1 MAVSEYL
8 KAIDDLRRS
17 GQATESSYR
26 ESLMQL
32 IRALQPEI
40 NPINEPSHRAC
51 GAPDLMLTRGTMPTG
66 CFIETKDIGIS
77 LDAAEKSDQL
87 RRYFEGLDNVM
98 LTDYLEFRA
107 YGGGAKKT
115 LRLAAIEDGKLK
127 RSADGCRLFP
137 NFFAE
142 FCKRGVTVAVGAN
155 QLASMMAAKAQL
167 LREAVLRAL
176 KEDAENS
183 ISAAKQLAAEHK
195 AFSDILI
202 KDLPEDQFAD
212 IFAQT
217 VAYGLFA
224 ACSEASAQQKKNFS
238 RKNAWELL
246 PVENEL
252 LRIFFNRIAGPDM
265 DGRISWIADSLAE
278 MFRVCQL
285 EEVLKEF
292 GEAGGRD
299 DPLIHFYETFL
310 RHYDP
315 KKRKSRG
322 VYYTPEAVVDFIVRA
337 ADDSLRNDFNLD
349 GLADSSKIK
358 ITVGPKDKREEKE
371 IHRVQI
377 LDPATGTGT
386 FLARAIR
393 RVFDSFAS
401 NKGMWPEYARDDLI
415 PRLHGFEYMMSAYAI
430 CHLKLGLVLAETG
443 APLSNGGRLGVYLT
457 NSLEFADRDYGKG
470 ASALIPYLAEE
481 GRRADQVKRDAPVM
495 VVIGN
500 PPYNVST
507 MNRGAWIENLL
518 AEYKEGLREKKLN
531 LDDDYIKF
539 IRFAE
544 HFIEKNKSGIVG
556 MITNNS
562 FLDGVTHRQMRRH
575 LLRTFDKI
583 YILNLHGS
591 ARIKETAP
599 DGGEDKNVFD
609 IRQGVSISVM
619 IKTSEDESDAKLFY
633 ADCYGKRKEKYD
645 FLYHGCLENGKCAS
659 LPESFE
665 SVEWATLS
673 PRARYFFFTPKDFS
687 AQKEYEKGIS
697 LADFFKS
704 YGSGMKSE
712 RDKVAIHFSRESLN
726 KTVRVFLENEPEK
739 IRELLD
745 LPKDSRDWK
754 VANAKKDIEE
764 HREKDLC
771 TLVQYRPFDY
781 RYTFY
786 TGTSK
791 GFLGTPGNSI
801 MRHFIDHRNIGLI
814 APKNCKGKDGFEH
827 GLVSNQIID
836 VATGDAYS
844 GSGTY
849 FFPLW
854 VYGTKGARPN
864 FMDSVVKAFAEKIG
878 MTFIAEEK
886 QGESTVSPSQI
897 FNYIYAI
904 LHSPEYRR
912 KFAELLKID
921 FPRIPYPRDA
931 AYFRRLSAIGGELRE
946 THLLRSGG
954 IQNAQFNFPEAGTN
968 EIVKP
973 RFADDKDNSAMGRV
987 FINGGQY
994 FGGVLREAWDFCIGG
1009 YYPAQKW
1016 LKDRRG
1022 RKLANADIRHYCRIL
1037 AALARTAELMREIDG
1052 V

>member
-87 RRYFEGLDNVM
+87 RRYFDGLDNVM

-137 NFFAE
+137 DFFAE

-386 FLARAIR
+386 FLARTIR

-500 PPYNVST
+500 PPYSISSL
-507 MNRGAWIENLL
+507 NRGEWIGELL
-518 AEYKEGLREKKLN
+518 GSYKEDLEENTINSLN
-531 LDDDYIKF
+531 DDYIKF

-583 YILNLHGS
+583 YILNLHGN
-591 ARIKETAP
+591 ARIKEIAP

-619 IKTSEDESDAKLFY
+619 IKTSEDESDAKVFY
-633 ADCYGKRKEKYD
+633 ADCYGKRKGKYD
-645 FLYHGCLENGKCAS
+645 FLLQSNLK
-659 LPESFE
+659 
-665 SVEWATLS
+665 SVEWETLS
-673 PRARYFFFTPKDFS
+673 PCARYFFFTPKDFS
-687 AQKEYEKGIS
+687 AQKEYDKGIRVT
-697 LADFFKS
+697 DFFDN
-704 YGSGMKSE
+704 YNSGIQTKCDDLSVHF
-712 RDKVAIHFSRESLN
+712 DDASLKAVVNDFLTLTVAQL
-726 KTVRVFLENEPEK
+726 KEK
-739 IRELLD
+739 YYWK
-745 LPKDSRDWK
+745 KDSSSWK
-754 VANAKKDIEE
+754 FSKAKDGLMKKPFQYASI
-764 HREKDLC
+764 L
-771 TLVQYRPFDY
+771 YRPFDT
-781 RYTFY
+781 RCSVYTEIS
-786 TGTSK
+786 G
-791 GFLGTPGNSI
+791 GFIGRPSHDT
-801 MRHFIDHRNIGLI
+801 MRHFANRDNIGLMTSRTIPSNHHFDRVFVTPYI
-814 APKNCKGKDGFEH
+814 ADIH
-827 GLVSNQIID
+827 AASDQ
-836 VATGDAYS
+836 
-844 GSGTY
+844 TY
-849 FFPLW
+849 VFPLW
-854 VYGTKGARPN
+854 FYDTKKKEVRPN
-864 FMDSVVKAFAEKIG
+864 FKDKVAKAFAEKIG
-878 MTFIAEEK
+878 MTFIPEEK

-921 FPRIPYPRDA
+921 FPHIPYPRDA

-973 RFADDKDNSAMGRV
+973 RFADDADNSAMGRV

>member
-137 NFFAE
+137 DFFAE

-246 PVENEL
+246 PIENEL

-358 ITVGPKDKREEKE
+358 ITVGPKGKREEKE

-457 NSLEFADRDYGKG
+457 NSLEFADRDYGQG
-470 ASALIPYLAEE
+470 TSALFPYLAEE
-481 GRRADQVKRDAPVM
+481 GRRADEVKRDAPVM

-500 PPYNVST
+500 PPYSVST
-507 MNRGAWIENLL
+507 MNRGAWIEHLL
-518 AEYKEGLREKKLN
+518 AEYKEGLRERKLN

-562 FLDGVTHRQMRRH
+562 FLDGVTHRRMRRH

-583 YILNLHGS
+583 YILNLHGN

-599 DGGEDKNVFD
+599 DGGVDNNVFD

-619 IKTSEDESDAKLFY
+619 IKTSEDESDAKVFY
-633 ADCYGKRKEKYD
+633 ADCYGKRKGKYE
-645 FLYHGCLENGKCAS
+645 FLLQSNLK
-659 LPESFE
+659 
-665 SVEWATLS
+665 SVEWETLS
-673 PRARYFFFTPKDFS
+673 PCARYFFFTPKDFS
-687 AQKEYEKGIS
+687 AQKEYDKGIKIT
-697 LADFFKS
+697 DFFTNHN
-704 YGSGMKSE
+704 SGVKTDRDQLMVDFDRAILAE
-712 RDKVAIHFSRESLN
+712 RIKRLLSGEYDGEFAARFNVKDSSGYKFKGKIKVAKFSDEL
-726 KTVRVFLENEPEK
+726 
-739 IRELLD
+739 IRE
-745 LPKDSRDWK
+745 
-754 VANAKKDIEE
+754 I
-764 HREKDLC
+764 
-771 TLVQYRPFDY
+771 QYRPFDNRWIY
-781 RYTFY
+781 YDPKIISR
-786 TGTSK
+786 
-791 GFLGTPGNSI
+791 PGYDT
-801 MRHFIDHRNIGLI
+801 MCHFANRDNIGLMTSRTIPPMHDFDRVFVTPHI
-814 APKNCKGKDGFEH
+814 ADIH
-827 GLVSNQIID
+827 AASDQ
-836 VATGDAYS
+836 
-844 GSGTY
+844 TY
-849 FFPLW
+849 VFPLW
-854 VYGTKGARPN
+854 FYDTKRKEVRPN
-864 FMDSVVKAFAEKIG
+864 FKDGVAEAFAAKIG
-878 MTFIAEEK
+878 MKFIAEEK
-886 QGESTVSPSQI
+886 RGENTISPGQI
-897 FNYIYAI
+897 FNYIYAT

-968 EIVKP
+968 EITKP
-973 RFADDKDNSAMGRV
+973 RFADDKDNSAMGKV

-1022 RKLANADIRHYCRIL
+1022 RKLENADIRHYCRIL

>member
-87 RRYFEGLDNVM
+87 RRYFDGLDNVM
-98 LTDYLEFRA
+98 LTDYLEFRE

-137 NFFAE
+137 DFFAE

-358 ITVGPKDKREEKE
+358 ITVGPKDQREEKE

-386 FLARAIR
+386 FLARTIR

-470 ASALIPYLAEE
+470 TSALFPYLAEE

-500 PPYNVST
+500 PPYSVST
-507 MNRGAWIENLL
+507 MNRGAWIEHLL
-518 AEYKEGLREKKLN
+518 AEYKEGLRERKLN

-562 FLDGVTHRQMRRH
+562 FLDGVTHRRMRRH

-583 YILNLHGS
+583 YILNLHGN

-599 DGGEDKNVFD
+599 DGGVDNNVFD

-633 ADCYGKRKEKYD
+633 ADCYGKRKGKYD
-645 FLYHGCLENGKCAS
+645 FLLQSNLKS
-659 LPESFE
+659 MQ
-665 SVEWATLS
+665 WATLS
-673 PRARYFFFTPKDFS
+673 PCAPYFFFTPKDFS
-687 AQKEYEKGIS
+687 AQKEYDKGIRVT
-697 LADFFKS
+697 DFFDN
-704 YGSGMKSE
+704 YNSGIQTKCDNLS
-712 RDKVAIHFSRESLN
+712 VHFDDASLKAVVN
-726 KTVRVFLENEPEK
+726 DFLTLAVENLQEK
-739 IRELLD
+739 YYWK
-745 LPKDSRDWK
+745 KDIGGWGFH
-754 VANAKKDIEE
+754 NAKKGLMEQAFQYANI
-764 HREKDLC
+764 L
-771 TLVQYRPFDY
+771 YRPFDT
-781 RYTFY
+781 RCTVYTEIS
-786 TGTSK
+786 G
-791 GFLGTPGNSI
+791 GFIGRPRHKTMS
-801 MRHFIDHRNIGLI
+801 HFIGRDNIGLMTSRTIPSNHHFDRVFVTSHI
-814 APKNCKGKDGFEH
+814 ADLH
-827 GLVSNQIID
+827 AASDQ
-836 VATGDAYS
+836 
-844 GSGTY
+844 TY
-849 FFPLW
+849 VFPLW
-854 VYGTKGARPN
+854 LYDSKGARPN
-864 FMDSVVKAFAEKIG
+864 FKDGVAEAFAAKIG
-878 MTFIAEEK
+878 MKFIAEEK
-886 QGESTVSPSQI
+886 VGENTISPGQI
-897 FNYIYAI
+897 FNYIYAT

-973 RFADDKDNSAMGRV
+973 RFADDADNSAMGRV

-994 FGGVLREAWDFCIGG
+994 FGGVLREAWNFCIGG

-1022 RKLANADIRHYCRIL
+1022 RKLENADIRHYCRIL

>member
-107 YGGGAKKT
+107 YGGGAKKI

-127 RSADGCRLFP
+127 RSVDGCRLFP

-457 NSLEFADRDYGKG
+457 NSLEFADRDYGQG
-470 ASALIPYLAEE
+470 TSALFPYLAEE

-500 PPYNVST
+500 PPYSVST
-507 MNRGAWIENLL
+507 MNRGAWIEHLL
-518 AEYKEGLREKKLN
+518 AEYKEGLRERKLN

-562 FLDGVTHRQMRRH
+562 FLDGVTHRRMRGH

-583 YILNLHGS
+583 YILNLHGN

-599 DGGEDKNVFD
+599 DGGVDNNVFD

-633 ADCYGKRKEKYD
+633 ADCYGKRKGKYD
-645 FLYHGCLENGKCAS
+645 FLLQSNLK
-659 LPESFE
+659 

-673 PRARYFFFTPKDFS
+673 PCAPYFFFTPKDFS
-687 AQKEYEKGIS
+687 AQKEYDKGIKIT
-697 LADFFKS
+697 DFFDN
-704 YGSGMKSE
+704 YNSGIQTK
-712 RDKVAIHFSRESLN
+712 RDKLTIAFTESEITRVKNNMIELGVNEVREKYSL
-726 KTVRVFLENEPEK
+726 PA
-739 IRELLD
+739 D
-745 LPKDSRDWK
+745 GRDWK
-754 VANAKKDIEE
+754 IADAKNDIET
-764 HREKDLC
+764 HNPNPTPIL
-771 TLVQYRPFDY
+771 YRPFDT
-781 RYTFY
+781 RQTLY
-786 TGTSK
+786 TGKVK
-791 GFLGTPGNSI
+791 GFLGYPRHKT
-801 MRHFIDHRNIGLI
+801 MCHFIGRDNIGLI
-814 APKNCKGKDGFEH
+814 APRNCKGKNGFEH
-827 GLVSNQIID
+827 GFVSNQIID
-836 VATGDAYS
+836 IAAGDAYS

-854 VYGTKGARPN
+854 LYDSKGARPN
-864 FMDSVVKAFAEKIG
+864 FKDGVAEAFAAKIG
-878 MTFIAEEK
+878 MKFIAEEK
-886 QGESTVSPSQI
+886 VGENTISPGQI
-897 FNYIYAI
+897 FNYIYAT
-904 LHSPEYRR
+904 LHSPKYRR

-968 EIVKP
+968 EITKP
-973 RFADDKDNSAMGRV
+973 RFADDADNSAMGRV